1 MEAGKEFNIKP
12 FGGRALMSMR
22 LEKNWGAWTLDYRP
36 DFTAK
41 ETGLDTFINWDKDFI
56 GKENAKKDTS
66 TNKLVP
72 LIVETNDIDVTNNEA
87 VMKQDKSIG
96 YVTSGGFAHYVN
108 KSIAFSYVNK
118 DEIKS
123 DKGIQIEINGDL
135 FNCSIIKEP
144 LYDPSGQKMRS

>member
-41 ETGLDTFINWDKDFI
+41 ETGLDVFINWDKDFI
-56 GKENAKKDTS
+56 GKESAQKENS
-66 TNKLVP
+66 SNKLIP

-87 VMKQDKSIG
+87 VMKDGKSIG
-96 YVTSGGFAHYVN
+96 YITSGGFAHYV
-108 KSIAFSYVNK
+108 KKVLRYSYL
-118 DEIKS
+118 
-123 DKGIQIEINGDL
+123 DKK
-135 FNCSIIKEP
+135 F
-144 LYDPSGQKMRS
+144 